1 MNKDIFSSVL
11 YIIYMSLNL
20 DLNFKKYLKYKNKY
34 LNLKLKY
41 NLHGGDNFHQELTT
55 FIKTHYKNSSMM
67 MGKFKGEFTEKKNAT
82 LYGNMHNNFK
92 SSNEVV
98 EENLDDFFDF
108 CILNINLLVKFL
120 YSKLSE
126 ESKKKSDITIFS
138 YATGQATVE
147 AVFGLYLKEIYN
159 KSVNLI
165 YVDIVDTTNIISSY
179 NIFTSIIRIYYDENE
194 HNDLRMQLD
203 SLSYIVKEEIKK
215 KYNFDIFITNNPQSF
230 NFQKIVIGFDTY
242 EDYSAVTNNNRYP
255 LRMYNEMK
263 NINNNLQLILDL
275 INVTTSSSEQ
285 KLIPMIWLL
294 WEEELDLNDIEAS
307 TIVIINTDK
316 IDLNPRWKIDSKY
329 AISTIDNINNIFND
343 ISFEEAMKIKTFK
356 DNLRKIKNE
365 LEYEEAYT
373 PITI

>member
-1 MNKDIFSSVL
+1 
-11 YIIYMSLNL
+11 MSLNL

-147 AVFGLYLKEIYN
+147 AVFGLYLKERYN

-165 YVDIVDTTNIISSY
+165 YNDDVDNTDLISKY
-179 NIFTSIIRIYYDENE
+179 NIFTSIINIYYDGNSD
-194 HNDLRMQLD
+194 HRRDTLRMTLD
-203 SLSYIVKEEIKK
+203 YLMLTQTDKSRSNLKYLLKDIKN
-215 KYNFDIFITNNPQSF
+215 KYNFDIFITNNPEGYHFNNDVIDFDDYEHYLKEQITVNPMPLLPLISF
-230 NFQKIVIGFDTY
+230 IGKTK
-242 EDYSAVTNNNRYP
+242 VN
-255 LRMYNEMK
+255 YNLK
-263 NINNNLQLILDL
+263 LILDL
-275 INVTTSSSEQ
+275 INVTKSSNEQ

-294 WEEELDLNDIEAS
+294 WEDDLDLNDIETS
-307 TIVIINTDK
+307 TIQI
-316 IDLNPRWKIDSKY
+316 LNLDQYGMWNIDSEY
-329 AISTIDNINNIFND
+329 AISTVNNINEIFKF
-343 ISFEEAMKIKTFK
+343 IFMSQEKTDK
-356 DNLRKIKNE
+356 YLHRSLDKYYKKYPVE
-365 LEYEEAYT
+365 L
-373 PITI
+373 

>member
-1 MNKDIFSSVL
+1 
-11 YIIYMSLNL
+11 MSFNL

-34 LNLKLKY
+34 LKLKY
-41 NLHGGDNFHQELTT
+41 NLHGGDNFHQQLTT
-55 FIKTHYKNSSMM
+55 FIKTNYKNTSMIFR
-67 MGKFKGEFTEKKNAT
+67 KFRIDFAK
-82 LYGNMHNNFK
+82 LYESMYNKETGWVDK
-92 SSNEVV
+92 VV
-98 EENLDDFFDF
+98 EEKLDAYCDY

-126 ESKKKSDITIFS
+126 ESKKKPEITIFS

-147 AVFGLYLKEIYN
+147 ALFGLYLKEIYN

-194 HNDLRMQLD
+194 HNDLRMQLN

-230 NFQKIVIGFDTY
+230 NFQKIVIGFNTY
-242 EDYSAVTNNNRYP
+242 EDYSAVTNNNRYSQHFF
-255 LRMYNEMK
+255 NVMK

-316 IDLNPRWKIDSKY
+316 IDVNPRWKIDSKY

-365 LEYEEAYT
+365 MEDEEAYT
-373 PITI
+373 PITEIKIR